1 MAAPRE
7 VRKYLHFGQ
16 NEFEF
21 INENSECD
29 VGHGGPARNLLPGLP
44 EPQES

>member
-1 MAAPRE
+1 MG

-21 INENSECD
+21 INKNSECD
-29 VGHGGPARNLLPGLP
+29 LDQWGR
-44 EPQES
+44 